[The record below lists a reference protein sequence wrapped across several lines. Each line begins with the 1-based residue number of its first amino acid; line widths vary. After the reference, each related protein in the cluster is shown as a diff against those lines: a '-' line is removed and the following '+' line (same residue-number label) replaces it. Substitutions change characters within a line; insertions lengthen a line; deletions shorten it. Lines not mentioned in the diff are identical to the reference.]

1 MAKKLISE
9 ILSEASKIEERS
21 GRVEF
26 LKKHDCPALRDI
38 LRINFDDDIVSA
50 LPSGEPPYRKD
61 DAPKGYEYKSLHREF
76 KQLGRFFKGPLARQ
90 VSDLK
95 RESMFIS
102 LLESLNVE
110 EAELLVLSKDKE
122 LKYRGIT
129 KKLVSDVWP
138 NLIKK

>member
-9 ILSEASKIEERS
+9 ILSEASKIEERP

-26 LKKHDCPALRDI
+26 LRKHNCPALRDI
-38 LRINFDDDIVSA
+38 LRINFDDDVVSA
-50 LPSGEPPYRKD
+50 LPAGEPPYRKD
-61 DAPKGYEYKSLHREF
+61 DAPKGYEYKTLHREF
-76 KQLGRFFKGPLARQ
+76 KQLGKFFKGPVSRQ
-90 VSDLK
+90 ISDLK

-102 LLESLNVE
+102 LLECLNGE
-110 EAELLVLSKDKE
+110 EAELLVLAKDKK

-138 NLIKK
+138 NLIRK